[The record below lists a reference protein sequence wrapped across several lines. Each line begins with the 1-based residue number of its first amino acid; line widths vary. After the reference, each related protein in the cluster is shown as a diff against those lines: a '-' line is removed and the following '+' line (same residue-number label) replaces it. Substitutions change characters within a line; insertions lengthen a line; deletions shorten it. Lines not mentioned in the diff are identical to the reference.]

1 MSRRFVRTTNG
12 RPLLLA
18 VVGQTATG
26 KSSLALSLAEYCCG
40 EIISCDSTAVYRG
53 FDVGTDKV
61 PLSDRRGV
69 QHHLVDVV
77 APTESYSAARY
88 GQDAA
93 RIAREITAR
102 QRLPIVVGGSGLYY
116 RALSRGLFPGPGRD
130 PAIRSRLTRVARGRG
145 VEKLHQLLARHD
157 PHSADRIQSR
167 DEKRLIRALEVYML
181 TGRTLTDHFASTR
194 SPVADYSIL
203 TVGLCLPGDL
213 LRVRIAER
221 VDRQFNF
228 GLIEEVKSLLAKGVP
243 PEAGPLGGL
252 VYRQVL
258 EYLRGARGLDA
269 TRRLIVREN
278 QRYARRQLIWFKK
291 EPNLQWIRTP
301 GEHSDTGESVR
312 RLLDVFVTGST
323 GG

>member
-1 MSRRFVRTTNG
+1 M
-12 RPLLLA
+12 LLA

-26 KSSLALSLAEYCCG
+26 KSSLALSLAEYFYG

-53 FDVGTDKV
+53 FDIGTDKV
-61 PLSDRRGV
+61 QPSGRRGV
-69 QHHLVDVV
+69 RHHLVDVV
-77 APTESYSAARY
+77 EPTESYSAARY

-93 RIAREITAR
+93 RIAREVTAR
-102 QRLPIVVGGSGLYY
+102 KRLPIVVGGSGLYY

-157 PHSADRIQSR
+157 PHSADRIQLR

-181 TGRTLTDHFASTR
+181 TGRTLTEHFAATR
-194 SPVADYSIL
+194 SPVADYTIL
-203 TVGLCLPGDL
+203 TIGLRLPGDA

-221 VDRQFNF
+221 VDRQFNS
-228 GLIEEVKSLLAKGVP
+228 GLIDEVEGLLAKGIP
-243 PEAGPLGGL
+243 PEAGPFGGL

-258 EYLRGARGLDA
+258 EYLRGERDLDE

-291 EPNLQWIRTP
+291 EPNLHWIRTP
-301 GEHSDTGESVR
+301 GEHPDTGESVR
-312 RLLDVFVTGST
+312 RLLDVFTTGFSC
-323 GG
+323 G